1 MNFEFSSEEREM
13 LVYSFDYE
21 TREFTG
27 EHMAHIAPYTGIP
40 GNSTLVEPPEPQ
52 DGKAIVFNIETG
64 EWEYITDMRGEIV
77 WNKQTRKPVS
87 VDLIGDVSDKFTT
100 EKPATDFDVWDGY
113 SWVKDEDQEKEFRIR
128 EAQERK
134 EIMINFAESRIAI
147 LSRSVRLGIATDE
160 EKELLEKWEIY
171 TVLLNRVKSSDAP
184 NIIYPESPE

>member
-64 EWEYITDMRGEIV
+64 EWEYVTDMRGEIV
-77 WNKQTRKPVS
+77 WHKQTRKPVS
-87 VDLIGDVSDKFTT
+87 VDLIGDVSDEFTT
-100 EKPATDFDVWDGY
+100 AKPATDFDVWDGY

-147 LSRSVRLGIATDE
+147 LSRSIRLGIATDE

-171 TVLLNRVKSSDAP
+171 TVLLNRVKPSDAP